1 MALCIRH
8 RLLIQLWLQYN
19 HTYIIS
25 CHAPENNIHRKN
37 INFRAGEYYY
47 KKYDAKDVKIIKNVE
62 EEVIDEEEKAN
73 LKELQELEKLE
84 KMDKKEMQ
92 EDDM

>member
-47 KKYDAKDVKIIKNVE
+47 KNQENYVDVVIKAENPVHLLTE
-62 EEVIDEEEKAN
+62 SCNYGNIYVMETAIRR
-73 LKELQELEKLE
+73 
-84 KMDKKEMQ
+84 
-92 EDDM
+92 